1 MAGRSVAHGWS
12 SETAPAAA
20 VVNSR
25 WHAYRKSETGH
36 QHVLTGELGEVQQQ
50 FSFRPAG
57 CQDAEHIADRQPRTP
72 HARLAVAHCEVNAD
86 PLKQVHGHRKRGF
99 PGSFRGSMS
108 QRRTR
113 RLRADGGT
121 GTCDGPA
128 NNRSN
133 PNAILAR
140 ERLELF
146 SLGEGHHSE
155 TDVREACSSASTGSH
170 WSSASFVLSQAPQLS
185 KRDSWSVKLRQG

>member
-1 MAGRSVAHGWS
+1 
-12 SETAPAAA
+12 
-20 VVNSR
+20 
-25 WHAYRKSETGH
+25 
-36 QHVLTGELGEVQQQ
+36 
-50 FSFRPAG
+50 
-57 CQDAEHIADRQPRTP
+57 
-72 HARLAVAHCEVNAD
+72 
-86 PLKQVHGHRKRGF
+86 
-99 PGSFRGSMS
+99 MS

-121 GTCDGPA
+121 GTCDGLA

-155 TDVREACSSASTGSH
+155 TDVREACSALGRRLGAAGRSGGAAVRPWRCGSNGLGQQVALLFGEHLWVRMRWLPGLSA
-170 WSSASFVLSQAPQLS
+170 QPMPE
-185 KRDSWSVKLRQG
+185 